1 MERQTVWGS
10 KEKSSKVTLKSG
22 RKDSEGILGKGTHMD
37 PQKVS
42 VLNSNIRSRFP
53 VAETGGVLCGDGQ
66 EP

>member
-10 KEKSSKVTLKSG
+10 KEISSKVTLKSG
-22 RKDSEGILGKGTHMD
+22 RKDSEGILGKGAHMD

-53 VAETGGVLCGDGQ
+53 GAETGGALCGDGQ